1 MLDLHILWGGQAHAL
16 HLGDGEH
23 SVGRSSDNAINIPI
37 GRVSKRHAVIRLD
50 GERLFV
56 RDLESTNGTE
66 IDGRSVGSEEVE
78 VPRDKSVS
86 FAGAVL
92 QRGASAPTMMT
103 SLSADNQVS
112 TVLRYNI
119 REGYSVEARDRIV
132 SISSGIFE
140 LLASGENA
148 SEVAKAAC
156 SFVAECV
163 SADRVVLLESQ
174 SGLAGELEARARWTR
189 ATDDGAPLQ
198 LSSTIVDEVVSQRDS
213 VLVANPLEDPNYG
226 EQKSI
231 MSLKLRSAMAAP
243 LFDNQHVRGILYV
256 DTADISVQYSH
267 EDLEVLT
274 ATANAVAVKLRNLSF
289 ESEMRTAAEIQ
300 RAMLPKHLD
309 PPEGYELEAYQ
320 VMCQAVGGD
329 LYHCLRRSDG
339 KVLFALGDVSGKGM
353 PAAIAMA
360 AAMVLI
366 GLLAEIG
373 GELIDLA
380 KHLHKQLYRAL
391 VEERFITMFLGELDA
406 DTGTLRYVNAGQ
418 DPPWLLRKGGEL
430 QELEPT
436 GMALAVIEEP
446 VLEVAEVT
454 LEHGDLLAIFSDG
467 IPEATVDGS
476 SFLGTGPVKEVL
488 KAHAGEELPKI
499 RQALVST
506 VEQYLAG
513 HPASDDVTLLLLR
526 RSPA

>member
-1 MLDLHILWGGQAHAL
+1 MLDLQILWGGQSHAL
-16 HLGDGEH
+16 HLDDGEH
-23 SVGRSSDNAINIPI
+23 TVGRSSDNAIKIPTS
-37 GRVSKRHAVIRLD
+37 RVSKRHAVIRVD

-56 RDLESTNGTE
+56 RDLASTNGTE
-66 IDGRSVGSEEVE
+66 VGGETVGTDEFE
-78 VPRDKSVS
+78 VPRGASVS

-92 QRGASAPTMMT
+92 RRGASAPMTMT
-103 SLSADNQVS
+103 SLSAENQVS
-112 TVLRYNI
+112 TVLRYNL

-132 SISSGIFE
+132 SISSGLFE
-140 LLASGENA
+140 LLASDENA

-156 SFVAECV
+156 GFVAECV

-174 SGLAGELEARARWTR
+174 SGLAGELETRAQWTR
-189 ATDDGAPLQ
+189 AVDDGAPLQ

-213 VLVANPLEDPNYG
+213 VLVANPLENPNYV

-243 LFDNQHVRGILYV
+243 LFDNQRVRGILYV
-256 DTADISVQYSH
+256 DTANQSVQYSH

-329 LYHCLRRSDG
+329 LYHCLRRSNG
-339 KVLFALGDVSGKGM
+339 RVLFALGDVSGKGM

-380 KHLHKQLYRAL
+380 KHLHNQLYRAL

-406 DTGTLRYVNAGQ
+406 DTGTLRYVNAGH
-418 DPPWLLRKGGEL
+418 DPPCLLRKDGGL
-430 QELEPT
+430 QQLEPT
-436 GMALAVIEEP
+436 GMALAMIEDP
-446 VLEVAEVT
+446 VLEVAEVV

-467 IPEATVDGS
+467 IPEATTDGS
-476 SFLGTGPVKEVL
+476 NFLGVDPVKEIL
-488 KAHAGEELPKI
+488 KAHAGDGLPEI
-499 RQALVST
+499 REAMVST
-506 VEQYLAG
+506 VEKYLAG

>member
-1 MLDLHILWGGQAHAL
+1 MI
-16 HLGDGEH
+16 
-23 SVGRSSDNAINIPI
+23 
-37 GRVSKRHAVIRLD
+37 RVD

-189 ATDDGAPLQ
+189 ATDDGSPLQ

-309 PPEGYELEAYQ
+309 VPEPD
-320 VMCQAVGGD
+320 C
-329 LYHCLRRSDG
+329 
-339 KVLFALGDVSGKGM
+339 
-353 PAAIAMA
+353 
-360 AAMVLI
+360 
-366 GLLAEIG
+366 
-373 GELIDLA
+373 
-380 KHLHKQLYRAL
+380 
-391 VEERFITMFLGELDA
+391 
-406 DTGTLRYVNAGQ
+406 TGTL
-418 DPPWLLRKGGEL
+418 
-430 QELEPT
+430 
-436 GMALAVIEEP
+436 
-446 VLEVAEVT
+446 
-454 LEHGDLLAIFSDG
+454 
-467 IPEATVDGS
+467 
-476 SFLGTGPVKEVL
+476 
-488 KAHAGEELPKI
+488 
-499 RQALVST
+499 
-506 VEQYLAG
+506 
-513 HPASDDVTLLLLR
+513 
-526 RSPA
+526 